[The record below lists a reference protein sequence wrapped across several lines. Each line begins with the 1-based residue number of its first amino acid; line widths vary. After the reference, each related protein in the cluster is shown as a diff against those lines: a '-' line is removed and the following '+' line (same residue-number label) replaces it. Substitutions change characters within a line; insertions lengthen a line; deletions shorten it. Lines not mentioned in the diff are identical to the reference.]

1 MTGLS
6 VRPEITPQERLEQY
20 ADRLD
25 ALELALKAI
34 VAKLEMSDRAVTVLH
49 EDTLRLQRLI
59 RTRAGDLAARYGLGK
74 AAEGEIRKAIKRD
87 LLSQWRVRDLH
98 DLPKRDLDAVGIYIG
113 SYSSFALVKKV
124 REKYGQAA
132 Q

>member
-74 AAEGEIRKAIKRD
+74 AADGEIRKAIKRD

-113 SYSSFALVKKV
+113 SYSSFSLIRKV
-124 REKYGQAA
+124 REKYGQDP